1 MNSVNNL
8 NIFTFI
14 KDIYQS
20 LKHIDKSLT
29 ISNDEL
35 NKRITKLEDNQQIL
49 IDKLTNIESILHN
62 ISNMNKPN
70 SGLDKNIEF
79 ELLEKMKRLNQN
91 EMNNSKLV
99 LKSNEL
105 TFANILEN
113 GYSFTDINNS
123 LDNSLD
129 NSLGNINFEYIEND
143 NKNDNDNNNSI
154 DNTTNETLDKLLF

>member
-1 MNSVNNL
+1 MTSVNNL

-20 LKHIDKSLT
+20 LKYIDKSLT
-29 ISNDEL
+29 ISSDSL
-35 NKRITKLEDNQQIL
+35 NSRIAKIEDNQQIL
-49 IDKLTNIESILHN
+49 IDKLTNIESVLN
-62 ISNMNKPN
+62 RLGEMNKPN

-91 EMNNSKLV
+91 EINNSKIS

-113 GYSFTDINNS
+113 NYSFNDINESIVDNEWNS
-123 LDNSLD
+123 VDTNIISD
-129 NSLGNINFEYIEND
+129 NINIINEHNNFSNHNNIND
-143 NKNDNDNNNSI
+143 ES
-154 DNTTNETLDKLLF
+154 LDKLLF

>member
-29 ISNDEL
+29 LSNDAL

-49 IDKLTNIESILHN
+49 IDKLTNIEIVLN
-62 ISNMNKPN
+62 RLGDMNKPN

-91 EMNNSKLV
+91 EMNNSKLS
-99 LKSNEL
+99 LKPEEL

-113 GYSFTDINNS
+113 SYSFTDINESIIGNEWHNLNS
-123 LDNSLD
+123 DNM
-129 NSLGNINFEYIEND
+129 ND
-143 NKNDNDNNNSI
+143 NREDIINESNNSI
-154 DNTTNETLDKLLF
+154 ESLDKLLF

>member
-1 MNSVNNL
+1 MTSVNNL

-20 LKHIDKSLT
+20 LKYIDKSLT
-29 ISNDEL
+29 ISSDSL
-35 NKRITKLEDNQQIL
+35 NSRITKIEDNQQIL
-49 IDKLTNIESILHN
+49 IDKLTNIESVLN
-62 ISNMNKPN
+62 RLGEMNKPN

-91 EMNNSKLV
+91 EINNSKIS

-113 GYSFTDINNS
+113 NYSFNDINESIVDNEWNS
-123 LDNSLD
+123 VDTNIISD
-129 NSLGNINFEYIEND
+129 NINIINEHNNFSNHNNIND
-143 NKNDNDNNNSI
+143 ES
-154 DNTTNETLDKLLF
+154 LDKLLF

>member
-29 ISNDEL
+29 LSNDAL

-49 IDKLTNIESILHN
+49 IDKLTNIESVLN
-62 ISNMNKPN
+62 RLGEMNKPN
-70 SGLDKNIEF
+70 NGLDKNIEF

-91 EMNNSKLV
+91 EMNNSKLS
-99 LKSNEL
+99 LKSEEL

-113 GYSFTDINNS
+113 SYSFTDINESINGNEWHS
-123 LDNSLD
+123 LDSE
-129 NSLGNINFEYIEND
+129 NINENRED
-143 NKNDNDNNNSI
+143 IIVHSNYSNRE
-154 DNTTNETLDKLLF
+154 TLETLDTLLF